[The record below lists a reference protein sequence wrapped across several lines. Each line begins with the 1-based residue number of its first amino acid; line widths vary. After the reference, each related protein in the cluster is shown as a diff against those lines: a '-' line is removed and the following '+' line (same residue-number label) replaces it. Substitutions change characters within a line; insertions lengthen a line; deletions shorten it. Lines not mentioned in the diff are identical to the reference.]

1 MLDKKPLFQTG
12 GTPIFTGMNWNKL
25 SIFPVMGEHLS
36 AQNALPLDF
45 TAGNAGLHT
54 VNLGDTASFDEFVFQ
69 QLHRAGKTYG
79 HGGYLEKRD
88 IYRRSEVFATTQED
102 FRNIHL
108 GIDIWTA
115 ASSPIFAPLDGK
127 VHSFQDN
134 EGFGNY
140 GPTIILEHQVE
151 GQLFYTLYGH
161 LRREDLQGL
170 EVGQVLRAGEAFCQV
185 GPYPENGDW
194 PPHLHFQLIWDL
206 EGNWGDYP
214 GVAAEKELDF
224 YAQNCPDPSIFLGLN
239 EH

>member
-1 MLDKKPLFQTG
+1 
-12 GTPIFTGMNWNKL
+12 MNLNSL
-25 SIFPVMGEHLS
+25 LIFPVMGEPLS
-36 AQNALPLDF
+36 AENALPLDF
-45 TAGNAGLHT
+45 TEANASLRR
-54 VNLGDTASFDEFVFQ
+54 VDLSDTASFDSFVFQ

-79 HGGYLEKRD
+79 YGGYLEKRD
-88 IYRRSEVFATTQED
+88 IYRRSEVFATAQED

-115 ASSPIFAPLDGK
+115 TGSPIFAPLDGK

-151 GQLFYTLYGH
+151 GKIFYSLYGH
-161 LRREDLQGL
+161 LRREDFQSL
-170 EVGQVLRAGEAFCQV
+170 EVGQVLRAGEAFCRV

-206 EGNWGDYP
+206 GEHWGDYP
-214 GVAAEKELDF
+214 GVAAEKDLA
-224 YAQNCPDPSIFLGLN
+224 YYQHNCPDPAPLLGLVI
-239 EH
+239 

>member
-1 MLDKKPLFQTG
+1 
-12 GTPIFTGMNWNKL
+12 MNWNKL
-25 SIFPVMGEHLS
+25 SIFPVMGEPLTAHNS
-36 AQNALPLDF
+36 FKLDF
-45 TAGNAGLHT
+45 TAGNAGLRA
-54 VNLGDTASFDEFVFQ
+54 VDLSDTSSFDVFVFQ
-69 QLHRAGKTYG
+69 QLRSASKPYG

-88 IYRRSEVFATTQED
+88 IYRRSEVFATAQED

-115 ASSPIFAPLDGK
+115 AGSPIFAPLDGK

-151 GQLFYTLYGH
+151 GQLFYSLYGH
-161 LRREDLQGL
+161 LRQDDLQSL
-170 EVGQVLRAGEAFCQV
+170 EVGQIFRAGQDFCRV

-214 GVAAEKELDF
+214 GVAAEKELNF
-224 YAQNCPDPSIFLGLN
+224 YTQNCPDPRVFLGLH

>member
-1 MLDKKPLFQTG
+1 
-12 GTPIFTGMNWNKL
+12 MNLNSL
-25 SIFPVMGEHLS
+25 LIFPVMGEPLS
-36 AQNALPLDF
+36 TENALPLDF
-45 TAGNAGLHT
+45 TEANASLRR
-54 VNLGDTASFDEFVFQ
+54 VDLSDTASFDSFVFQ

-79 HGGYLEKRD
+79 CGGYLEKRE
-88 IYRRSEVFATTQED
+88 IYRRSEVFATAQED

-115 ASSPIFAPLDGK
+115 VGSPIFAPLDGK

-161 LRREDLQGL
+161 LRREDLQSL
-170 EVGQVLRAGEAFCQV
+170 EAGQVVRAGEAFCQV

-206 EGNWGDYP
+206 GEHWGDYP
-214 GVAAEKELDF
+214 GVAAEKDLA
-224 YAQNCPDPSIFLGLN
+224 YYQHNCPDPAPLLGLVT
-239 EH
+239 

>member
-1 MLDKKPLFQTG
+1 
-12 GTPIFTGMNWNKL
+12 MNRNKL
-25 SIFPVMGEHLS
+25 SIFPVMGEPLS
-36 AQNALPLDF
+36 TQNSLLLDF
-45 TAGNAGLHT
+45 TAGNAGLRA
-54 VNLGDTASFDEFVFQ
+54 VDLSDTPSFDAFVFQ
-69 QLHRAGKTYG
+69 QLHSTGKSYG

-88 IYRRSEVFATTQED
+88 IYRRSEVFATAQED

-115 ASSPIFAPLDGK
+115 EGSPIFAPLDGK

-161 LRREDLQGL
+161 LRRQDLQSL
-170 EVGQVLRAGEAFCQV
+170 KVGQVLRAGEAFCRV

-194 PPHLHFQLIWDL
+194 PPHLHFQLIRDL

-214 GVAAEKELDF
+214 GVAAERELDF
-224 YAQNCPDPSIFLGLN
+224 YAQNCPDPSIFLGIN
-239 EH
+239 GH